1 LHLITL
7 EQIKLRKEKMTTQNR
22 KFVAYYRLFA
32 KVKTSNSLASQ
43 KQTVA
48 KFLVENKAVLVAD
61 YTENET
67 KFAKTRPALAE
78 AIAVC
83 KKKKAKLLIATL
95 DKLSTDA
102 AFTEVLLKDT
112 KAEFVCADFPAATR
126 EMLVMRQVFQE
137 WQNKRIGEKTKLA
150 LAKIKKEGKIKLGS
164 PRPEI
169 GSKAG
174 NAVNSAKAQ
183 SFAERVAPTVKA
195 ILKKNRN
202 AYTLREIGAV
212 FTAEGLTTPRGNLE
226 WSPTQVKHL
235 LSRIK

>member
-1 LHLITL
+1 
-7 EQIKLRKEKMTTQNR
+7 MTTQNR

-48 KFLVENKAVLVAD
+48 KFLLENKATLVAD
-61 YTENET
+61 YTENES

-83 KKKKAKLLIATL
+83 KKKKAKLLIASL
-95 DKLSTDA
+95 DKMSTDA
-102 AFTEVLLKDT
+102 AFSEVLLKDT
-112 KAEFVCADFPAATR
+112 KAQFVCADFPAATR

-137 WQNKRIGEKTKLA
+137 WQNRKIGERTSAALQKL
-150 LAKIKKEGKIKLGS
+150 KKAGVKLGS

-169 GSKAG
+169 GSEAG
-174 NAVNSAKAQ
+174 NKVNSAKAQ
-183 SFAERVAPTVKA
+183 SFAERVAPTVRE

-202 AYTLREIGAV
+202 AYTLREIGAAFV
-212 FTAEGLTTPRGNLE
+212 KNGLETPRGNLE
-226 WSPTQVKHL
+226 WSATQVKHL

>member
-1 LHLITL
+1 LPISSTL
-7 EQIKLRKEKMTTQNR
+7 NKVKLKMTTQNR
-22 KFVAYYRLFA
+22 KFVAYYRKFG
-32 KVKTSNSLASQ
+32 KVKTSTSLSAQ

-48 KFLVENKAVLVAD
+48 KFIEEHKAVLISF
-61 YTENET
+61 YTEDEVNSN
-67 KFAKTRPALAE
+67 KTRPCLEA
-78 AIAVC
+78 AIALC
-83 KKKKAKLLIATL
+83 KKNKAKLLIATL

-126 EMLVMRQVFQE
+126 QMLVMRQVFQE

-150 LAKIKKEGKIKLGS
+150 LAARKKAGVKLGS

-183 SFAERVAPTVKA
+183 SFAERVAPTVRA
-195 ILKKNRN
+195 ILKKSRN

>member
-1 LHLITL
+1 
-7 EQIKLRKEKMTTQNR
+7 MTNQDR
-22 KFVAYYRLFA
+22 KFVAYYRLFG
-32 KVKTSNSLASQ
+32 KVKTSTSLAAQ
-43 KQTVA
+43 RQTVN
-48 KFLVENKAVLVAD
+48 KFLLENKAVLISEF
-61 YTENET
+61 TENEV
-67 KFAKTRPALAE
+67 KFAKIRPALAE

-95 DKLSTDA
+95 DKLNSDA
-102 AFTEVLLKDT
+102 AFSEVLLKDS
-112 KAEFVCADFPAATR
+112 KAHFVCADFPVATR

-137 WQNKRIGEKTKLA
+137 WQNKRIGEKTKIA
-150 LAKIKKEGKIKLGS
+150 LAARKKAGVQLGS

-183 SFAERVAPTVKA
+183 SFAERVAPTVRA

-212 FTAEGLTTPRGNLE
+212 FTVEGLTTPRGKTE
-226 WSPTQVKHL
+226 WSPTQVKNL
-235 LSRIK
+235 LKRIG